1 MYKFRSI
8 RKTRKTQCSIQ
19 FRSIKFNRISDQSE
33 TRSKFV
39 HSKKKIV
46 TEGTK
51 TTKTD
56 SLIQGASYLEKEEEA
71 ETAAIDFCLY
81 WNKKPK
87 QNNKLK
93 RSTTSSWENRI
104 AKFKK
109 NKFKKKSGRIGI
121 NRKLQ
126 IQSEAQNRRVLGAE
140 EKEGGGKWEKE
151 RRGKW
156 GLKKEEEEEEF

>member
-56 SLIQGASYLEKEEEA
+56 SLIQGASYLEKEEEEA

-81 WNKKPK
+81 RSKNLK
-87 QNNKLK
+87 QNNREPKH
-93 RSTTSSWENRI
+93 T
-104 AKFKK
+104 K
-109 NKFKKKSGRIGI
+109 NK
-121 NRKLQ
+121 
-126 IQSEAQNRRVLGAE
+126 
-140 EKEGGGKWEKE
+140 
-151 RRGKW
+151 
-156 GLKKEEEEEEF
+156 